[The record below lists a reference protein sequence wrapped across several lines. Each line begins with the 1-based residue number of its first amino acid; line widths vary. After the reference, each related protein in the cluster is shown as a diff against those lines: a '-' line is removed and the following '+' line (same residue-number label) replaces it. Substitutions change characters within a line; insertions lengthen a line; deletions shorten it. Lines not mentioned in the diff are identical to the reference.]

1 MSIRLLAVEFLKS
14 LSDEQRARLKTM
26 VENGVQVGIDYA
38 NRNGITSE
46 QLTNEL
52 KAIYKE

>member
-14 LSDEQRARLKTM
+14 LSEEQRNKLKTM

-38 NRNGITSE
+38 NRNGITPE